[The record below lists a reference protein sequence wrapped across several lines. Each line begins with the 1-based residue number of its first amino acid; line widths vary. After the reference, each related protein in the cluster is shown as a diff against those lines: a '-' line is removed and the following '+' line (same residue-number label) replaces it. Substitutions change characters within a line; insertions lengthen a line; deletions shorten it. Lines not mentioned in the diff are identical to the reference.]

1 MCNSYIY
8 KSYSYVISQ
17 ESTTQIKMMS
27 RKRPLHTCAVSVLVV
42 ANRAYTI
49 VQGIHGPL
57 GAVAKVVA
65 KFATFAS
72 PIIFAMQYQWI
83 IMSVLS
89 FVDDRI
95 LAVENMI
102 ERLYPPSSIVF
113 NKIDDFVQ
121 VTETLPGKLDE
132 VMNKLPSSI
141 HQVSVVDWGLV
152 RVISLLNFVTATL
165 TYWRMSKGAREKEI
179 VVDTSCNDHHH
190 KTNEAAETK
199 ANGAEEPLID
209 SSTHNGKGG
218 EANNNDGKKSN
229 SNNPLPFGGVM
240 KGSYKEALTKGRKEG
255 NESKKEE
262 NKYKNNG
269 IESKTEE
276 KNYKQE
282 PVKSAAYG
290 DRNVGNGQDDI
301 LNLFDSAWL
310 MNRGRSFEGKAPR
323 SVSFHGGY

>member
-1 MCNSYIY
+1 
-8 KSYSYVISQ
+8 
-17 ESTTQIKMMS
+17 MS
-27 RKRPLHTCAVSVLVV
+27 MKRLLHTCAVSVLVI

-72 PIIFAMQYQWI
+72 PIIFVMQYQWI

-113 NKIDDFVQ
+113 NKIDDVVQ

-132 VMNKLPSSI
+132 VMNKLSSSI

-152 RVISLLNFVTATL
+152 RAISLLNFVTATL
-165 TYWRMSKGAREKEI
+165 TYWRMSKGEREKEI

-190 KTNEAAETK
+190 KTNEAAAAK
-199 ANGAEEPLID
+199 ANGAAELLID

-218 EANNNDGKKSN
+218 EANNNNEDKKSN
-229 SNNPLPFGGVM
+229 SNNPLLFGGVM
-240 KGSYKEALTKGRKEG
+240 KGSYKEALTKGKKEG
-255 NESKKEE
+255 TESKKEE
-262 NKYKNNG
+262 KKFKNNG

-290 DRNVGNGQDDI
+290 DKNVGNGQDDI